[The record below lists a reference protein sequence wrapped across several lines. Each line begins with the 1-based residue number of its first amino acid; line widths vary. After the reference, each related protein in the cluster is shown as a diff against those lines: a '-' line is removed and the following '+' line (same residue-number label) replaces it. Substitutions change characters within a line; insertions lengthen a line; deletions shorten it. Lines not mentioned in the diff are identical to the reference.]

1 MWLGFAA
8 TVSDVEGWQLAWRGN
23 ENILGPIDS
32 ESNFRLMWLQAASFL
47 LSDWLPCS
55 SNLVEVILIQHAV
68 FCCSMPALFD

>member
-47 LSDWLPCS
+47 LSAGSPAQAIWLR
-55 SNLVEVILIQHAV
+55 
-68 FCCSMPALFD
+68 